1 MIRILQKDNA
11 FTKTIFALIIGATI
25 VLMVIFLVP
34 GIFDN
39 GAAGDASLFA
49 TVKDPGIFGRL
60 SSGTPISMQEVQNLA
75 RQQAAR
81 QNIPPQYVQQLLP
94 MLVSRAGQVEVER
107 QVLVHEA
114 DRLGL
119 QVSDAD
125 LANFLQH
132 GPYAEVLFPGGQF
145 IGQDKYINFVQQ
157 FGLSVTDFETQL
169 KIDLEL
175 QRLESLI
182 TGGVTVSD
190 AAVRTEALQAGTK
203 VKFDYAVL
211 SADDVK
217 KSINPSDAELETFF
231 KQNAARY
238 ANAVPE
244 ERKIAFF
251 SFTND
256 QIPGGAPQVSDADVQ
271 SYYSSHT
278 AQYKTE
284 EQVKTRHI
292 LITVPKGA
300 DAKTDAAAKAK
311 AQDVLNQLKGGA
323 NFAELAKKYSDD
335 PGSKEQGGELP
346 LIPTSGLDPAY
357 AQAAMKL
364 NPGQTSDLVRSSFGY
379 HIIQTEQK
387 QAAGVKPLADVKDQ
401 IKAMLVAQK
410 AAAAAQNYAG
420 TLVNEADKN
429 GLQKTAE
436 AHHLTVTTTGFLK
449 SADVVPSLS
458 DSTQLLQ
465 AAFAAKKDAAP
476 QMAPTGEG
484 FAVFQVVDIQA
495 AHAPAFADAKAQ
507 IADDYRNQQVPE
519 ILQAQLIKLSNRA
532 KELHD
537 LKKAAAEQKI
547 PVKSSDLVGRDAQVP
562 DLGSLEGPASV
573 VFSLPNGGIS
583 APINTGQTGTVIELT
598 EKQEPTADDLVKAIA
613 DTRDKMLQQQ
623 RNEVFGVFVG
633 TLVEK
638 YTKAGAIVYSRHQQA
653 TQNPMGSPLGQ

>member
-1 MIRILQKDNA
+1 MIRILQRDNA
-11 FTKTIFALIIGATI
+11 FTKVIFALIIGATI

-39 GAAGDASLFA
+39 GAAGDATLFA
-49 TVKDPGIFGRL
+49 TVKDPGWMGRL
-60 SSGTPISMQEVQNLA
+60 SSGTPVTMQEVQNLA

-81 QNIPPQYVQQLLP
+81 QQIPPAYVQQLMP
-94 MLVSRAGQVEVER
+94 MLMNRAGQIEVER

-119 QVSDAD
+119 QVSDSD
-125 LANFLQH
+125 LATFLQH
-132 GPYAEVLFPGGQF
+132 GPYADALFPEGKF
-145 IGQDKYINFVQQ
+145 IGQDKYINFVEQ

-190 AAVRTEALQAGTK
+190 AAVHTEALQAGTK

-211 SADDVK
+211 SGDDVK

-244 ERKIAFF
+244 QRKISFFAFDN
-251 SFTND
+251 S
-256 QIPGGAPQVSDADVQ
+256 QLPGGAPAVSDADVQ
-271 SYYSSHT
+271 SYYNGHV

-284 EQVKTRHI
+284 EEVKTRHI
-292 LITVPKGA
+292 LITVAKGA

-323 NFAELAKKYSDD
+323 SFADLAKKYSED
-335 PGSKEQGGELP
+335 PGSKDTGGELP
-346 LIPTSGLDPAY
+346 MIPTSGLDPAY

-379 HIIQTEQK
+379 HIIQTEEK
-387 QAAGVKPLADVKDQ
+387 HGAGAKPLSEVKDQ
-401 IKAMLVAQK
+401 IKAQLVSTK

-420 TLVNEADKN
+420 QLVAEAGKN

-436 AHHLTVTTTGFLK
+436 AHHLQVTTTGFLK
-449 SADVVPSLS
+449 PTDVVPSLP
-458 DSTQLLQ
+458 DSTQLMQ
-465 AAFAAKKDAAP
+465 SAFVAKKDAAP
-476 QMAPTGEG
+476 QMASTGEG
-484 FAVFQVVDIQA
+484 FAIFQVADIQA
-495 AHAPAFADAKAQ
+495 AHAPNFADAKAQ
-507 IADDYRNQQVPE
+507 ILDNYRSQQVPE

-537 LKKAAAEQKI
+537 LKKAAAELKI

-562 DLGSLEGPASV
+562 DLGSMGGPAAV
-573 VFSLPNGGIS
+573 VFSLPQGGIS
-583 APINTGQTGTVIELT
+583 APINTGTIGTVIEVN
-598 EKQEPTADDLVKAIA
+598 EKQEPTADDLAKAVA
-613 DTRDKMLQQQ
+613 QTHDKMLQEK
-623 RNEVFGVFVG
+623 RNEVFGIFVG
-633 TLVEK
+633 TLVERYAK
-638 YTKAGAIVYSRHQQA
+638 NGGIVYSKKQQA
-653 TQNPMGSPLGQ
+653 AQQSPLGQ